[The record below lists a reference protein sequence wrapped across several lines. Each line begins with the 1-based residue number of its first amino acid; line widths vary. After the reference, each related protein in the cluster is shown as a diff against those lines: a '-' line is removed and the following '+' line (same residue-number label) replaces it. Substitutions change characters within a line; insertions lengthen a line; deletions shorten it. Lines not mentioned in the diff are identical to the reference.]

1 MHAVEENGEEQI
13 KTHRVT
19 QDMMVDWCVLLDV
32 LYADFTKIG
41 IKKWQIF
48 QCTDGTTN
56 IVVKSSN
63 LQDAEEKK
71 FDMKK
76 KDCLDEKRVHALRQ
90 SPTVLKAPGL
100 REIKQVELF
109 KNYRNLIPEE
119 YRDELCPKLSDEVLR
134 RVKGDTN
141 EKKKE

>member
-1 MHAVEENGEEQI
+1 MGMLMHAVEENGEEQI

-100 REIKQVELF
+100 REIK
-109 KNYRNLIPEE
+109 
-119 YRDELCPKLSDEVLR
+119 
-134 RVKGDTN
+134 
-141 EKKKE
+141 